1 MSIDWIFGEYKIL
14 KKIATGGM
22 AEVFLAKRVGMK
34 GFEKLLAIK
43 RILPQFAENEEFIA
57 MFIDEAKLAAKL
69 NHRNI
74 VQINDFGS
82 QQGSYYIAMEYV
94 FGKDLRSIL
103 RKSKERGERLPLAQ
117 CAYIITEAAK
127 GLEYAHTLRDHFG
140 NPLQIIHRDIS
151 PQNILIS
158 YEGEVMLADFG
169 IAKAASKSTETR
181 AGVLK
186 GKILYMS
193 PEQAWGK
200 PIDRRTDLYSL
211 GVVLYEMV
219 TQRKIF
225 DADSEFSMLEKVR
238 NAVVEFPPNVCEN
251 IPGNFLKV
259 VQKALDKDPDHR
271 YQSAHD
277 LRVDLENY
285 LLTTQERLSEKAIS
299 NYLKHLFREE
309 IEEERKILTEGT
321 EILVEKLTAEEPVR
335 KPTVREPEK
344 ISIPKKAPVPFTS
357 KLKFALIL
365 ILLLLVGGFAGA
377 YFLTRPSSKD
387 IMAVQNG
394 DTSPP
399 PAQSKASPPLAATVV
414 EQPQEKPY
422 VEAKKKPFPEEKPV
436 VPVEKPTPPTRKP
449 LLPAKEV
456 APPSEKPFPPSAKPA
471 PPEEKPVIPPETP
484 KPVYQAEAE
493 VKPSLPVPFERPKA
507 VEEEGRKAQPAETPP
522 PVARPEKE
530 ASLKGPEQRPSPLMG
545 ELISQ
550 GPQLLTE
557 NGQLRILEQVQK
569 LTPEERQNIN
579 VKVLE
584 CFAHLKRI
592 VVDRDKH
599 SKPSWGQLYQFLEKS
614 NNRNATP
621 LLIKITKDPEEYTR
635 LYAVTLLGSIGD
647 RRAIADLQQIANS
660 DPNRKIRRSAA
671 KSIALIQK
679 RG

>member
-14 KKIATGGM
+14 KKIASGGM
-22 AEVFLAKRVGMK
+22 AEVFLAKRIGMK

-43 RILPQFAENEEFIA
+43 RILPQFSENEEFIA

-69 NHRNI
+69 THRNI
-74 VQINDFGS
+74 VQIYDFGS
-82 QQGSYYIAMEYV
+82 QQGSYYIAMEYI

-103 RKSKERGERLPLAQ
+103 KKSKEKGERLPLAQ

-127 GLEYAHTLRDHFG
+127 GLEYAHTLKDHFG

-238 NAVVEFPPNVCEN
+238 NAVVEFPPNVFEN
-251 IPGNFLKV
+251 IPNNFLQV
-259 VQKALDKDPDHR
+259 VQKALDKNPDHR

-277 LRVDLENY
+277 MRVDLENY
-285 LLTTQERLSEKAIS
+285 LVTTQERLSEKPIS
-299 NYLKHLFREE
+299 NYLKQLFRQEIDEE
-309 IEEERKILTEGT
+309 KKILTEST
-321 EILVEKLTAEEPVR
+321 EILVGKLAADEPVL
-335 KPTVREPEK
+335 KPPAREPEK
-344 ISIPKKAPVPFTS
+344 ISIPKRAPLPEGEKKRGFVITS
-357 KLKFALIL
+357 QLRFALIL
-365 ILLLLVGGFAGA
+365 ILFLVGGFAGA
-377 YFLTRPSSKD
+377 YFLTRPSPKNV
-387 IMAVQNG
+387 MLVQKG
-394 DTSPP
+394 DTSPQPARPKTSPP
-399 PAQSKASPPLAATVV
+399 PAANVI
-414 EQPQEKPY
+414 EQPQEKPSL
-422 VEAKKKPFPEEKPV
+422 EGKKEPLAEEKP
-436 VPVEKPTPPTRKP
+436 PLLVEKPSYPARKP
-449 LLPAKEV
+449 SHPAKK
-456 APPSEKPFPPSAKPA
+456 AIPPSEKPSPPEAKL
-471 PPEEKPVIPPETP
+471 PPREEKPAIPPASP
-484 KPVYQAEAE
+484 KPVYQAEVEA
-493 VKPSLPVPFERPKA
+493 KPSPPAPVERPDPGVK
-507 VEEEGRKAQPAETPP
+507 T
-522 PVARPEKE
+522 EKE
-530 ASLKGPEQRPSPLMG
+530 ASLKGPEQRPSSLLAD
-545 ELISQ
+545 LINQ
-550 GPQLLTE
+550 GPQLLSE
-557 NGQLRILEQVQK
+557 NRQLRILEQVQK

-584 CFAHLKRI
+584 CFAHLKRV
-592 VVDRDKH
+592 VVDKNKQ
-599 SKPSWGQLYQFLEKS
+599 SKPFWGQLYEFLEKS

-621 LLIKITKDPEEYTR
+621 LLIKITKDPEDYTR
-635 LYAVTLLGSIGD
+635 LYAVTLLGAIGD
-647 RRAIADLQQIANS
+647 QRAINDLQQIASS

-671 KSIALIQK
+671 KSVALIQK

>member
-22 AEVFLAKRVGMK
+22 AEVFLAKRIGMK

-43 RILPQFAENEEFIA
+43 RILPQFSENEEFIA
-57 MFIDEAKLAAKL
+57 MFIDEAKLAAKMT
-69 NHRNI
+69 HRNI
-74 VQINDFGS
+74 VQIYDFGS
-82 QQGSYYIAMEYV
+82 QQGSYYIAMEYI

-103 RKSKERGERLPLAQ
+103 KKSKERGERLPLAQ

-140 NPLQIIHRDIS
+140 KPLQIIHRDIS

-211 GVVLYEMV
+211 GVLLYEMI
-219 TQRKIF
+219 THRKIF

-238 NAVVEFPPNVCEN
+238 NADVEFPPNVFEN
-251 IPGNFLKV
+251 IPSNFLQV
-259 VQKALDKDPDHR
+259 VQKALEKNPDHR

-277 LRVDLENY
+277 MRVDLENY
-285 LLTTQERLSEKAIS
+285 LLTTQERLSEKTIS
-299 NYLKHLFREE
+299 NYLKQLFREE
-309 IEEERKILTEGT
+309 IDEERKILTEGT
-321 EILVEKLTAEEPVR
+321 EILVERLAAQEPVL
-335 KPTVREPEK
+335 KPPAREPEK
-344 ISIPKKAPVPFTS
+344 ISVPKKAPVPEEEEKRGIAFTS
-357 KLKFALIL
+357 QLRFALIL
-365 ILLLLVGGFAGA
+365 ILFLVGGFAGA
-377 YFLTRPSSKD
+377 YFLPRPSSKN
-387 IMAVQNG
+387 IMVSQRG

-399 PAQSKASPPLAATVV
+399 PARPKASPPPAAIVV
-414 EQPQEKPY
+414 EQPQEKPSL
-422 VEAKKKPFPEEKPV
+422 EARKEPLAEEKPAL
-436 VPVEKPTPPTRKP
+436 PMEKPS
-449 LLPAKEV
+449 LPAR
-456 APPSEKPFPPSAKPA
+456 KPFPPAK
-471 PPEEKPVIPPETP
+471 KPIPQERP

-493 VKPSLPVPFERPKA
+493 VKPSPPAPVERPRPI
-507 VEEEGRKAQPAETPP
+507 EEERRKTQPLERPES
-522 PVARPEKE
+522 VAKTEKE
-530 ASLKGPEQRPSPLMG
+530 ASLKAPEQRPPSLLG
-545 ELISQ
+545 DLISQ
-550 GPQLLTE
+550 GSQLLSE
-557 NGQLRILEQVQK
+557 NRHLRVLEQVLK

-584 CFAHLKRI
+584 CFAHLKKY
-592 VVDRDKH
+592 VVDKDKQ
-599 SKPSWGQLYQFLEKS
+599 SKPLWSQLYEFLEKS
-614 NNRNATP
+614 NNRNTTP
-621 LLIKITKDPEEYTR
+621 LLVKITKDPEEYTR

-647 RRAIADLQQIANS
+647 HRAIGDLQQIANS

-671 KSIALIQK
+671 KSITLIQK